1 MKSSI
6 AAGGLCGSLLFVA
19 LAGGLSANTARADV
33 LLVER
38 AQEAQGMMLPTRGMT
53 MPQVEAKFGAPVSK
67 SSPVGGSSEKRPPI
81 TRWVYADYT
90 VYFENSHVINAV
102 LNKASPDETGP
113 KPIK

>member
-1 MKSSI
+1 MKIVLS
-6 AAGGLCGSLLFVA
+6 GSLLVVT
-19 LAGGLSANTARADV
+19 LAGGFVANTARADV

-38 AQEAQGMMLPTRGMT
+38 AQEAQGMLLPTRGMT
-53 MPQVEAKFGAPVSK
+53 MSQVEAKFGAPISRRN
-67 SSPVGGSSEKRPPI
+67 PVGGASEKRPPI

-102 LNKASPDETGP
+102 LNKASPGETGP